1 MGEKDESIKEEL
13 YSLYQDVKN
22 LVKNMSP
29 NNQNQKD
36 IPSDEVSS
44 IIKYIKDSIPLL
56 LSTKK
61 INNDVATDDNK
72 KLLENYKQLE
82 QHCIKLEYDIK
93 FYIKKYFHYKIQKD
107 ALEMK
112 LQAYMELEEEYDDLK
127 QKVKYEGGKFLE
139 NDRKDNEIII
149 VRRENSTL
157 KQEISK
163 LENENKEKSKKYET
177 KINDL
182 QKNIENLNNKIFK
195 LETELKNINKIS
207 INANSHE
214 NTIEKYGKNEYY
226 SINNYK
232 NICPVNINSNI
243 NSKKL
248 PNFHSPKT
256 NFIYLEHNKLTSNNN
271 INNNSNINSA
281 NSKTIN
287 TINNIFTS
295 TYNRIINNNS
305 NKTRV
310 PIKNEF
316 NTLKNCRNNSM
327 NMIRFEEEEKKYDSI
342 HKIIHNRSGSKIKY
356 TKILNNNPKN
366 KINGFISPL
375 SCKNQPMSNTTA
387 ILQHKLI
394 KANNSAIN
402 IMANSKDH

>member
-1 MGEKDESIKEEL
+1 MDKKDTSIKEEL
-13 YSLYQDVKN
+13 YSLYQDIKKLMSNSLSKN
-22 LVKNMSP
+22 KN
-29 NNQNQKD
+29 QQD
-36 IPSDEVSS
+36 IPSDELSS
-44 IIKYIKDSIPLL
+44 LIKYIKESIPLL
-56 LSTKK
+56 LSSKK
-61 INNDVATDDNK
+61 NNNIETENNE

-82 QHCIKLEYDIK
+82 QYCIKLEYDIK

-157 KQEISK
+157 KKEISK
-163 LENENKEKSKKYET
+163 LENENKEKSKKYEE

-182 QKNIENLNNKIFK
+182 EKNIENLNKKIFK

-214 NTIEKYGKNEYY
+214 NTIEKYSKNEYY
-226 SINNYK
+226 SMNNFKNINN
-232 NICPVNINSNI
+232 
-243 NSKKL
+243 KKL

-271 INNNSNINSA
+271 INNNSNINSN

-287 TINNIFTS
+287 TINNIFTA
-295 TYNRIINNNS
+295 TYNRVINNNNNN
-305 NKTRV
+305 NKTRL

-327 NMIRFEEEEKKYDSI
+327 NVIRFEEDEKKYDSI
-342 HKIIHNRSGSKIKY
+342 QKMIHNKSGSKAKY

-375 SCKNQPMSNTTA
+375 SCKNQPLSNTTA

-394 KANNSAIN
+394 KGNNSAIN
-402 IMANSKDH
+402 IMAKSKEH

>member
-1 MGEKDESIKEEL
+1 MDEKDISIKKEL
-13 YSLYQDVKN
+13 YSLYQDIKKYLKN
-22 LVKNMSP
+22 SLSK
-29 NNQNQKD
+29 NQNQQD
-36 IPSDEVSS
+36 IPSDELSS
-44 IIKYIKDSIPLL
+44 LIKYIKDSIPLL
-56 LSTKK
+56 VSSKE
-61 INNDVATDDNK
+61 NNNSGNDDYE

-82 QHCIKLEYDIK
+82 KYCIKLEYDIK

-157 KQEISK
+157 KHEISN
-163 LENENKEKSKKYET
+163 LENENKEKSKKYEE
-177 KINDL
+177 KISDL
-182 QKNIENLNNKIFK
+182 QKNIENLNKKIFK
-195 LETELKNINKIS
+195 LETELKNINKFS
-207 INANSHE
+207 INANSLE
-214 NTIEKYGKNEYY
+214 NTIEKYNKNEYY
-226 SINNYK
+226 SIKNYK
-232 NICPVNINSNI
+232 NICSGNLNNTI

-248 PNFHSPKT
+248 SNIHSPKT
-256 NFIYLEHNKLTSNNN
+256 NLIYLEHNKLTSNNN
-271 INNNSNINSA
+271 INNNSNINSN

-295 TYNRIINNNS
+295 TYNRIKNNNNNT
-305 NKTRV
+305 NKIRF
-310 PIKNEF
+310 PIKNEL
-316 NTLKNCRNNSM
+316 NILKNCRNNSM
-327 NMIRFEEEEKKYDSI
+327 NAIRFEEEEKRHSSI
-342 HKIIHNRSGSKIKY
+342 QKIIHNRSGNKGKY
-356 TKILNNNPKN
+356 TQILNNNPKN

-375 SCKNQPMSNTTA
+375 SSKNQSLSNTTA

-402 IMANSKDH
+402 IMANSK